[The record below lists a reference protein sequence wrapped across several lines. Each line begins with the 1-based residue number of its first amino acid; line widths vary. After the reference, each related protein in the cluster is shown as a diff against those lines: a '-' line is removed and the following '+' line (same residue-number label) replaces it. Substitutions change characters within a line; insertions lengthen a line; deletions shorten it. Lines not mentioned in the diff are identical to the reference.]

1 MKIDVSKLDIALAHK
16 EATNTC
22 PFCTRREWTTDD
34 TPTALTPADPDA
46 DEPVEGAGMP
56 AAVMVC
62 THCGF
67 VRLHAL
73 DVLFRGDRPVT

>member
-16 EATNTC
+16 ESAQTC
-22 PFCTRREWTTDD
+22 PFCTRRAWTTGE
-34 TPTALTPADPDA
+34 TPAAVTPVDPDTGEA
-46 DEPVEGAGMP
+46 VDSAGVA

-62 THCGF
+62 RHCGF

-73 DVLFRGDRPVT
+73 DVLFRED